1 MPDHDHPECLY
12 LNRGDSNRDES
23 TDSLNSTI
31 GQLLLSY
38 GFSCCQPKLFFPG
51 HSNVVIPPSSSS
63 EPRGVSL
70 QT

>member
-12 LNRGDSNRDES
+12 LNMGDSNRDES

-31 GQLLLSY
+31 GQLWLSY
-38 GFSCCQPKLFFPG
+38 GFCYQPKLFFPG

-63 EPRGVSL
+63 EPLGVSL
-70 QT
+70 QA